1 MIHMT
6 RSANLIRDLEKAG
19 WRRVRVR
26 GSHHQFAHPERKG
39 MVLTVP
45 HPRKALG
52 KGLTRAIRRQAGLE

>member
-1 MIHMT
+1 MT
-6 RSANLIRDLEKAG
+6 PGADLIKELEKAG

-52 KGLTRAIRRQAGLE
+52 KGLARAIRREAGLE